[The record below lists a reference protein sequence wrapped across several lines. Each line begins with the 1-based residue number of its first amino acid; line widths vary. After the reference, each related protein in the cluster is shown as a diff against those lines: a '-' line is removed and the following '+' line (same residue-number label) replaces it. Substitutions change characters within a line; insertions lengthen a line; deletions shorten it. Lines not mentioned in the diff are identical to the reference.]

1 MKAFLSSILSFSPLI
16 PAGGVVSAAGAAR
29 GSRPSTLARASTTQQ
44 PADGGWPRAYIT
56 TSGAR
61 LVIYEPQI
69 ASRLDQKRMAM
80 YAAVSYTPA
89 DESSTAPS
97 YDWGAGFS
105 PVYDLHDSRVRHGAR
120 YDPWTGA
127 STRAGAASGPYG
139 EAGDA
144 ARYNPRTGMHARG
157 ATAWGPGGARG
168 TAQAWHLRLGTSV
181 DRAAVPIS
189 QLTRHLG
196 ARLDGAQ
203 QTRNLGSINSGH
215 DGFGGGRR

>member
-1 MKAFLSSILSFSPLI
+1 MKAFLSSILSFSPLNST
-16 PAGGVVSAAGAAR
+16 GGRVSAAGAAPGR
-29 GSRPSTLARASTTQQ
+29 RPSTPARASTTQQ
-44 PADGGWPRAYIT
+44 PVDGGWPRAYIT

-69 ASRLDQKRMAM
+69 ASRLAQERMAM

-89 DESSTAPS
+89 DQSSTAPS

-105 PVYDLHDSRVRHGAR
+105 PDDLRDSRGRNGAR

-139 EAGDA
+139 DAGDA

-168 TAQAWHLRLGTSV
+168 TAQAWQLRIGTSV
-181 DRAAVPIS
+181 DRAAAPIS

-203 QTRNLGSINSGH
+203 QRRNLGSINSGG
-215 DGFGGGRR
+215 GFGGGRR